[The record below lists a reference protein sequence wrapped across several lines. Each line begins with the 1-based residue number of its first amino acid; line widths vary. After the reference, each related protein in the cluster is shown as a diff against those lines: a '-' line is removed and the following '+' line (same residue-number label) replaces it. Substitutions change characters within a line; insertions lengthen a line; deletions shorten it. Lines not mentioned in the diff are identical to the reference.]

1 MASQQRGEIQAVA
14 LLSPRGPRG
23 LVMHARRMAVPH
35 RTVPHSWAMS
45 SIFAAFNVVLLITI
59 SGLFFSFPWLAQHGD
74 WVSPI
79 ITGFLFVP
87 TLVSLIFLNFSDP
100 GILHRGS
107 EWQCPLSIKVV
118 WVNRRAFRLQ
128 WCQRCCYHRPPRT
141 YHCPWCNI
149 CVEDFDH
156 HCKWVNNC
164 IGQRNFRC
172 FMLLVVS
179 LCLYTGSLL
188 SSCLFFLIQTSQQP
202 FSVDKAF
209 AIVVA
214 IPAAAFMLPL
224 LLLLGMQALS
234 VSSAER
240 SYEVKCRY
248 LQGYNP
254 FDQGCA
260 SNWYLTFC
268 APLGPKYMAEALR
281 LQREVGPGRARIP
294 SLHSSQWHAAPCPV
308 PLSYSHSAR
317 VSCPYTISVPT
328 LRSSSDVPG
337 LHPTNLPRS
346 HLVNASGSQSAPV
359 LAPPL
364 FHMKPWRSGRDPLE
378 DGEAASQQKLQ
389 SVSVIPPLKEV
400 QRQALGRHSPGDG
413 PCQEAVLCQDHA
425 SLGSLP

>member
-1 MASQQRGEIQAVA
+1 MH
-14 LLSPRGPRG
+14 PRRP
-23 LVMHARRMAVPH
+23 AVPY
-35 RTVPHSWAMS
+35 RNVRHSWAPS

-59 SGLFFSFPWLAQHGD
+59 SGLFFSFPCRWLAQHGD
-74 WVSPI
+74 WVSPT

-87 TLVSLIFLNFSDP
+87 TVVSLIFLNFSDP

-107 EWQCPLSIKVV
+107 EWQCPLAIKVV

-188 SSCLFFLIQTSQQP
+188 SSCLAFLIRTSQQS

-214 IPAAAFMLPL
+214 IPAAAFLLPL

-268 APLGPKYMAEALR
+268 VPLGPKYMAEAIR
-281 LQREVGPGRARIP
+281 LQRVVGPDKVPISRLCSPQG
-294 SLHSSQWHAAPCPV
+294 HTAPCPFPV
-308 PLSYSHSAR
+308 PYSHSTGA
-317 VSCPYTISVPT
+317 SCPYTISVPT
-328 LRSSSDVPG
+328 LQSTGGVPG
-337 LHPTNLPRS
+337 LRPTTMPRS
-346 HLVNASGSQSAPV
+346 HPASVLNSHSVPG
-359 LAPPL
+359 LAPSHFPI
-364 FHMKPWRSGRDPLE
+364 KPWRSGRSPLGG
-378 DGEAASQQKLQ
+378 GEAAPQQKLQ
-389 SVSVIPPLKEV
+389 GVGVLPQFREAQIE
-400 QRQALGRHSPGDG
+400 ALGSHSPGAG
-413 PCQEAVLCQDHA
+413 PCQGTLLCQHYP
-425 SLGSLP
+425 SLSSFP

>member
-1 MASQQRGEIQAVA
+1 MR
-14 LLSPRGPRG
+14 PRR
-23 LVMHARRMAVPH
+23 VAVPH
-35 RTVPHSWAMS
+35 RDAPPPWAPS

-59 SGLFFSFPWLAQHGD
+59 SGLFFSFPCRWLAQHGD
-74 WVSPI
+74 WVSPT

-107 EWQCPLSIKVV
+107 EWQCPLAIKVV
-118 WVNRRAFRLQ
+118 WVNRRAFHLQ
-128 WCQRCCYHRPPRT
+128 WCRRCCYHRPPRT

-172 FMLLVVS
+172 FMLLVAS
-179 LCLYTGSLL
+179 LCLYTGALL
-188 SSCLFFLIQTSQQP
+188 SACLAFLIRTSQQP

-214 IPAAAFMLPL
+214 VPAAAFMLPL
-224 LLLLGMQALS
+224 LLLLCTQALS

-268 APLGPKYMAEALR
+268 APLGPKYMAEAIR
-281 LQREVGPGRARIP
+281 LQRVVGPDRARIP
-294 SLHSSQWHAAPCPV
+294 RLCSLQWHAAPCPASV
-308 PLSYSHSAR
+308 PYSQSTG
-317 VSCPYTISVPT
+317 VSCPYTVAVPNLPSVGG
-328 LRSSSDVPG
+328 VPG
-337 LHPTNLPRS
+337 LHPTNMPRPHPTNVPGS
-346 HLVNASGSQSAPV
+346 HSVPV
-359 LAPPL
+359 LAPQL
-364 FHMKPWRSGRDPLE
+364 FHVKPWSGRGPLRGGKAAPQSKVRNKE
-378 DGEAASQQKLQ
+378 HVFVKGKGICMCGKGWPWLRVGGPREGEPQEILH
-389 SVSVIPPLKEV
+389 
-400 QRQALGRHSPGDG
+400 LG
-413 PCQEAVLCQDHA
+413 
-425 SLGSLP
+425 

>member
-59 SGLFFSFPWLAQHGD
+59 SGLFFSFPCRWLAQHGD

-268 APLGPKYMAEALR
+268 APLGPN
-281 LQREVGPGRARIP
+281 
-294 SLHSSQWHAAPCPV
+294 
-308 PLSYSHSAR
+308 
-317 VSCPYTISVPT
+317 
-328 LRSSSDVPG
+328 DVPG

>member
-1 MASQQRGEIQAVA
+1 MC
-14 LLSPRGPRG
+14 PRK
-23 LVMHARRMAVPH
+23 V
-35 RTVPHSWAMS
+35 TVPHSNVPPPWALS

-59 SGLFFSFPWLAQHGD
+59 SGLFFSFPCRWLAQHGD
-74 WVSPI
+74 WVSPT

-107 EWQCPLSIKVV
+107 EWQCPLAIKVV
-118 WVNRRAFRLQ
+118 WVNRRAFHLQ

-179 LCLYTGSLL
+179 LCLYTGALL
-188 SSCLFFLIQTSQQP
+188 SACLAFLIRTSQQP
-202 FSVDKAF
+202 FSVDKAV

-214 IPAAAFMLPL
+214 VPAAAFMLPL
-224 LLLLGMQALS
+224 LLLLCTQALS

-268 APLGPKYMAEALR
+268 APLGPKYMAEAIR
-281 LQREVGPGRARIP
+281 LQRVVGPDRARKP
-294 SLHSSQWHAAPCPV
+294 RLCSLQWHAAPCPNSV
-308 PLSYSHSAR
+308 PYSQSTS
-317 VSCPYTISVPT
+317 VSCPYAVATPNLHSVG
-328 LRSSSDVPG
+328 DVPG
-337 LHPTNLPRS
+337 LHPTNMPRPHPTNVPGS
-346 HLVNASGSQSAPV
+346 HSVPV
-359 LAPPL
+359 LAPQL
-364 FHMKPWRSGRDPLE
+364 IHMKSCAGRGPL
-378 DGEAASQQKLQ
+378 GTGKAAPQPKLPGMGVLPQ
-389 SVSVIPPLKEV
+389 LKEA
-400 QRQALGRHSPGDG
+400 QRQALGSCLPGAG
-413 PCQEAVLCQDHA
+413 PCQGALLCQDRP
-425 SLGSLP
+425 SLGSFL